1 MANLLENDK
10 STIDLLNSIRQ
21 QITSLRKDMN
31 RIEESVL
38 KQRLLATEETLSRNH
53 LMVYASHTSETIGED
68 IFGTLKSDCAK
79 KEECLEYFK
88 CKIEDSSR
96 AIKESSPKKALS
108 DMDDKIAENELMLEK
123 IKGKNVKIVLRTFT
137 RS

>member
-1 MANLLENDK
+1 
-10 STIDLLNSIRQ
+10 
-21 QITSLRKDMN
+21 
-31 RIEESVL
+31 
-38 KQRLLATEETLSRNH
+38 
-53 LMVYASHTSETIGED
+53 MVYASQTSETIGED

-108 DMDDKIAENELMLEK
+108 DMDDKIAENDNFRKNQRE
-123 IKGKNVKIVLRTFT
+123 NVKIVLRTFT